1 MPRGGARPGAGGKP
15 TWKNGKT
22 KTIRVPV
29 ALADAI
35 LAFARDL
42 DEHGIIEPVT
52 TSKVVNLSGISIRQN
67 NGAIAI
73 HLEDLAKAGYE
84 IQPKSLS
91 DLANARLQKL
101 SIDKQLKDGN
111 NTQRGE
117 RSRVLHS

>member
-42 DEHGIIEPVT
+42 DEHGIIEPDTV
-52 TSKVVNLSGISIRQN
+52 SKTIDVSQLIVPEIRGRRFVFLS
-67 NGAIAI
+67 
-73 HLEDLAKAGYE
+73 DLVKVGYE
-84 IQPKSLS
+84 IYPSKWDEVARAELRATAKNGGNKSKPM
-91 DLANARLQKL
+91 R
-101 SIDKQLKDGN
+101 I
-111 NTQRGE
+111 
-117 RSRVLHS
+117 HI

>member
-15 TWKNGKT
+15 TWRNGKT

-52 TSKVVNLSGISIRQN
+52 ASKVVDLSQLIIPEIR
-67 NGAIAI
+67 GRRFVF
-73 HLEDLAKAGYE
+73 LSDLLKVGYE
-84 IQPKSLS
+84 IYPSKWSEVARSELRATAKNAANKS
-91 DLANARLQKL
+91 KPV
-101 SIDKQLKDGN
+101 
-111 NTQRGE
+111 
-117 RSRVLHS
+117 RSLT